1 MQEQTFSNNAVVTR
15 FRLCPPQVDESHVVI
30 SVSTSLSVNSAPN
43 RDKKSKTT
51 PLDQPKPSCNDTT
64 LHQTQA
70 DSVHQKKETMQMQ
83 KKKKK
88 KKKEICEHRLFC
100 WACRSADSLAKL
112 SSLGLIQTYVYACHH
127 SAECMYLWTIV

>member
-1 MQEQTFSNNAVVTR
+1 MQEQTLSNNAVVTR

-70 DSVHQKKETMQMQ
+70 DSVHQKKETMQIAKN
-83 KKKKK
+83 KKKTNRKYANIAYSV
-88 KKKEICEHRLFC
+88 EPVDR
-100 WACRSADSLAKL
+100 
-112 SSLGLIQTYVYACHH
+112 QTVWRNYLH
-127 SAECMYLWTIV
+127 SV